1 MDFTLSEEQHALR
14 DAVRGLLGK
23 HYASIGARRT
33 TTASDPGFDE
43 QVWAEL
49 AALGALALPFAEEL
63 GGVGAGPVEVGV
75 VAEEIGRVLAPE
87 PYVEAVVL
95 AGGLVAE
102 AGTPQQKAEL
112 IGGLVSGE
120 SLLAFAGNEPG
131 RRYAADAVA
140 VTATRAG
147 DEWRLTG
154 TKEPVIQG
162 ARADVLI
169 VSAAIDGGTGLFL
182 VARDAEG
189 VSRTGYR
196 THDGG
201 RAARLEFT
209 DAVAVPLGEAGV
221 DQLAAIEDALDRARI
236 ASAHEALGASEFA
249 LATTVGYL
257 KTRKQFGVTLNTFQ
271 ALTHRAADMLIEL
284 ELMRSTI
291 SWASIAQDDGGSEHD
306 LATLASQTWLQTG
319 RAVRLIGQEAIQ
331 LHGGIGMT
339 AEYSGGHYTSRLTA
353 LAHLAGDRAF
363 HRGRLTERLGT
374 HESFDPMG

>member
-23 HYASIGARRT
+23 HYASIGARRAA
-33 TTASDPGFDE
+33 TASDPGFDE

-102 AGTPQQKAEL
+102 VGTPEQKAEL

-291 SWASIAQDDGGSEHD
+291 SWASIAQEDGGSEHD

-339 AEYSGGHYTSRLTA
+339 AEYSVGHYTSRLTA